1 MVRLITITELKQD
14 GFINRNLEDEYLY
27 SAIDEAQDIFLRESL
42 GDSLYENL
50 QNMVN
55 ANGVQG
61 IYQTLLDSYVKI
73 YLKYKILALL
83 CIPLNFKIRNIG
95 VAQQFSTEVNTTS
108 LEDTK
113 YLQNY
118 YETKADFYA
127 NRLTKFLIKNAKNIP
142 EYKCT
147 CNDITS
153 PNTVHPVSSIY
164 LGNTNKNKNKYGR

>member
-1 MVRLITITELKQD
+1 MNMVRLITINELKAD
-14 GFINRNLEDEYLY
+14 GFINRNLEEEYLY
-27 SAIDEAQDIFLRESL
+27 SAIDESQDIFLRELL

-55 ANGVQG
+55 AEDVQG

-83 CIPLNFKIRNIG
+83 CVPLTYKLRNIG
-95 VAQQFSTEVNTTS
+95 VAQQFSAEVNTTS

-127 NRLTKFLIKNAKNIP
+127 NRLTKFLMKNTKDIP

-147 CNDITS
+147 CNDVTS
-153 PNTVHPVSSIY
+153 PVITHPVCSIY
-164 LGNTNKNKNKYGR
+164 LGNTNKK